1 MTKYEADLSQIYY
14 VVLPLV
20 RRAGQMLGVKQV
32 AVIEAVG
39 KDKET
44 LLRQT
49 TEDVFKFESETVRM
63 LFPEHAVLGTDSSG
77 EKSEWQWIFTPLD
90 GELYYKNGLPLF
102 TTSAVLRH
110 KGEVVLAIVHQ
121 PQTDDTYHTL
131 AKQGAF
137 HNERQVSLG
146 KTKDLKGSLA
156 YVASRE
162 GDRDNQ
168 ERSFAITKLTKVGAT
183 VLSLG
188 VPSLGLCYMA
198 AGLYDSCYLALDSK
212 SLVKQVA
219 GLTIAREAG
228 AVVTD
233 SKGKALSGQAID
245 GVIVANKLLHKQVVD
260 TLKK

>member
-1 MTKYEADLSQIYY
+1 
-14 VVLPLV
+14 
-20 RRAGQMLGVKQV
+20 MLNVKQSVV
-32 AVIEAVG
+32 AEAPTKEQKKVLEEAVA
-39 KDKET
+39 E
-44 LLRQT
+44 
-49 TEDVFKFESETVRM
+49 VFKFESETVRM
-63 LFPEHAVLGTDSSG
+63 LFPEHNVLGG
-77 EKSEWQWIFTPLD
+77 ENEGAKSDWQWIFSPLD
-90 GELYYKNGLPLF
+90 GAMYYKNGLPLF

-137 HNERQVSLG
+137 HNEKQVALS

-156 YVASRE
+156 YIASRE
-162 GDRDNQ
+162 GDRENKQ
-168 ERSFAITKLTKVGAT
+168 RNAAVTKLTKTGAT
-183 VLSLG
+183 VLALG

-212 SLVKQVA
+212 SVVDQVA

-233 SKGKALSGQAID
+233 SKGKPLSGQAID
-245 GVIVANKLLHKQVVD
+245 GIIVANKSLHKQVVS
-260 TLKK
+260 TLK